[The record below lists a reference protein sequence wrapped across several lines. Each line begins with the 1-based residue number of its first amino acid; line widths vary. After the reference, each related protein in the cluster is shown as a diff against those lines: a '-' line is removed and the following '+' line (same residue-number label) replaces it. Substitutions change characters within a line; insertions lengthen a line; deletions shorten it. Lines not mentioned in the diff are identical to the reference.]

1 MNAPIYLL
9 ELASK
14 NGLRIIWAKQ
24 VIERIAKVAGNF
36 SVNAKNHAIRK
47 NTQQSIA
54 RAIEIN
60 RMRML
65 D

>member
-1 MNAPIYLL
+1 MNAPNYLL

-14 NGLRIIWAKQ
+14 NGLRVIWAKQ
-24 VIERIAKVAGNF
+24 LIERIAQVAGNY
-36 SVNAKNHAIRK
+36 SVSAKNHAIRK

-54 RAIEIN
+54 RAIETN